1 LPFTFCLLPFA
12 FYLLPFAIRQPG
24 FQRKTALNEPQRL
37 AEIVR
42 KTRETDIR
50 LVANLDGQGRA
61 EIATGVGFL
70 DHMLELFAR
79 HSLIDLTV
87 ACTGDLHVDD
97 HHTTED
103 VGICLGQAIDR
114 ALGSRAG
121 IRRYG
126 HAVLPM
132 DEALATCAVDLGGRP
147 FFVWSASMPAPKVGT
162 FDSELVADF
171 WHAVCT
177 QGRMNLHVI
186 LHYGRNTH
194 HISEAIF
201 KGLAHAIRQAVE
213 LDPRSAGVPSTKGV
227 L

>member
-1 LPFTFCLLPFA
+1 VA
-12 FYLLPFAIRQPG
+12 NRI
-24 FQRKTALNEPQRL
+24 

-42 KTRETDIR
+42 KTRETDIH
-50 LVANLDGQGRA
+50 LTLDLDGQGRA
-61 EIATGVGFL
+61 EVETGVGFL
-70 DHMLELFAR
+70 DHMLELYAR
-79 HSLIDLTV
+79 HGLMDLAV
-87 ACTGDLHVDD
+87 ACRGDLHVDA

-114 ALGSRAG
+114 ALGDRAG

-132 DEALATCAVDLGGRP
+132 DEALVTTVVDLGGRP
-147 FFVWSASMPAPKVGT
+147 YWVWNAPMPAPKVGT

-171 WHAVCT
+171 WQAVCT
-177 QGRMNLHVI
+177 QGRMNLHVL

-201 KGLAHAIRQAVE
+201 KGLARSLRMACER
-213 LDPRSAGVPSTKGV
+213 DPRSEGVPSTKGS
-227 L
+227 LG

>member
-1 LPFTFCLLPFA
+1 VA
-12 FYLLPFAIRQPG
+12 
-24 FQRKTALNEPQRL
+24 QRAT
-37 AEIVR
+37 EIIR

-50 LVANLDGQGRA
+50 LRLDIDGRGDA
-61 EIATGVGFL
+61 EVATGVGFL
-70 DHMLELFAR
+70 DHMLELYAR
-79 HSLIDLTV
+79 HALMDLAVT
-87 ACTGDLHVDD
+87 CTGDLHVDA

-103 VGICLGQAIDR
+103 IGICLGQALDR
-114 ALGSRAG
+114 ALGDRAG

-132 DEALATCAVDLGGRP
+132 DETLVTCAVDLGGRP
-147 FFVWSASMPAPKVGT
+147 YWVWDVAMPAAKIGT

-171 WHAVCT
+171 WQAVST
-177 QGRMNLHVI
+177 HGRMNLHVL

-201 KGLAHAIRQAVE
+201 KGLARTLRTACE
-213 LDPRSAGVPSTKGV
+213 LDPRGAGVPSTKGT

>member
-1 LPFTFCLLPFA
+1 MSASP
-12 FYLLPFAIRQPG
+12 RS
-24 FQRKTALNEPQRL
+24 

-42 KTRETDIR
+42 NTRETDIR
-50 LVANLDGQGRA
+50 LKLDLDGQGRA
-61 EIATGVGFL
+61 EVTTGLGFL
-70 DHMLELFAR
+70 DHMLDLFAR
-79 HSLIDLTV
+79 HSLVDLAV
-87 ACTGDLHVDD
+87 ACTGDLHVDG

-114 ALGSRAG
+114 ALGDRAG

-132 DEALATCAVDLGGRP
+132 DEALVTAAVDLGGRA
-147 FFVWSASMPAPKVGT
+147 FWVWDVVMPSPRIGE

-186 LHYGRNTH
+186 LHHGRNTH
-194 HISEAIF
+194 HISEAVF
-201 KGLAHAIRQAVE
+201 KASARALRDAFE
-213 LDPRSAGVPSTKGV
+213 LDPRCAGVPSTKGT

>member
-1 LPFTFCLLPFA
+1 MFWE
-12 FYLLPFAIRQPG
+12 
-24 FQRKTALNEPQRL
+24 NERSAVANRT
-37 AEIVR
+37 AEIIR

-50 LVANLDGQGRA
+50 LTLDLDGQGRA
-61 EIATGVGFL
+61 EVATGVGFL
-70 DHMLELFAR
+70 DHMLELYAR
-79 HSLIDLTV
+79 HGLMDLAV
-87 ACTGDLHVDD
+87 ACQGDLHVDA

-114 ALGSRAG
+114 ALEDRAG

-132 DEALATCAVDLGGRP
+132 DETLVTTAVDLGGRP
-147 FFVWSASMPAPKVGT
+147 YWVWNAPMPAPKIGT

-171 WHAVCT
+171 WQAVCT
-177 QGRMNLHVI
+177 QGRMNLHVL

-201 KGLAHAIRQAVE
+201 KGLAQSLRMACER
-213 LDPRSAGVPSTKGV
+213 DPRSEGVPSTKGS

>member
-1 LPFTFCLLPFA
+1 LSESNAVTN
-12 FYLLPFAIRQPG
+12 R
-24 FQRKTALNEPQRL
+24 T

-50 LVANLDGQGRA
+50 LTLDLDGTGRA
-61 EIATGVGFL
+61 EVATGVGFL
-70 DHMLELFAR
+70 DHMLELYAR
-79 HSLIDLTV
+79 HGLMDLTV
-87 ACTGDLHVDD
+87 TCKGDLHVDD

-114 ALGSRAG
+114 ALGNRAG

-126 HAVLPM
+126 HMVLPM
-132 DEALATCAVDLGGRP
+132 DETLATCAVDLGGRP
-147 FFVWSASMPAPKVGT
+147 FWVWNAPMPTPKIGT

-171 WHAVCT
+171 WQAVCT
-177 QGRMNLHVI
+177 QGRMNLHVL
-186 LHYGRNTH
+186 LHYGRNSH

-201 KGLAHAIRQAVE
+201 KGLARSLRMACER
-213 LDPRSAGVPSTKGV
+213 DPRTDAVPSTKGS

>member
-1 LPFTFCLLPFA
+1 LSD
-12 FYLLPFAIRQPG
+12 
-24 FQRKTALNEPQRL
+24 PQRS

-42 KTRETDIR
+42 KTRETDIH
-50 LVANLDGQGRA
+50 LTLHLDGQGRSD
-61 EIATGVGFL
+61 IQTGIGFL

-79 HSLIDLTV
+79 HSLVDLVIT
-87 ACTGDLHVDD
+87 CTGDLHVDG

-114 ALGSRAG
+114 ALGDRAG

-132 DEALATCAVDLGGRP
+132 DETLVTVAVDLGGRP
-147 FFVWSASMPAPKVGT
+147 YWVWNVTMPTERVGT

-171 WHAVCT
+171 WQAVAN
-177 QGRMNLHVI
+177 QGRMNLHVL
-186 LHYGRNTH
+186 LHHGRNTH
-194 HISEAIF
+194 HVSEAIF
-201 KGLAHAIRQAVE
+201 KGAARALRAALE
-213 LDPRSAGVPSTKGV
+213 PDPRSPGIPSTKGT

>member
-1 LPFTFCLLPFA
+1 MANRT
-12 FYLLPFAIRQPG
+12 
-24 FQRKTALNEPQRL
+24 
-37 AEIVR
+37 AEIIR

-50 LVANLDGQGRA
+50 LTLDLDGQGRA
-61 EIATGVGFL
+61 EVATGVGFL
-70 DHMLELFAR
+70 DHMLELYAR
-79 HSLIDLTV
+79 HALMDLSA
-87 ACTGDLHVDD
+87 ACAGDLYVDA

-114 ALGSRAG
+114 ALGDRSG

-132 DEALATCAVDLGGRP
+132 DETLVTCAVDLSGRA
-147 FFVWSASMPAPKVGT
+147 FWVWNAPMPAPKIGT

-171 WHAVCT
+171 WQAVCT
-177 QGRMNLHVI
+177 QGRMNLHVL
-186 LHYGRNTH
+186 LHYGRNSH

-201 KGLAHAIRQAVE
+201 KGLARSLRMACER
-213 LDPRSAGVPSTKGV
+213 DPRSEGVPSTKGS